1 MFEGDTM
8 VVYIVNEEGGTFS
21 DILVRLRLDKIG
33 ILLNTYTF
41 LSAYD
46 DDGNPIDLPQDKI
59 IEAETVADLL
69 YWGIA

>member
-1 MFEGDTM
+1 MFEGDTI

-21 DILVRLRLDKIG
+21 DILVRLRLDKVG

-41 LSAYD
+41 LSAHD
-46 DDGNPIDLPQDKI
+46 DDGDPVDLAQDKI

>member
-21 DILVRLRLDKIG
+21 DIIVRLRLDKVG

-41 LSAYD
+41 LSAHD
-46 DDGNPIDLPQDKI
+46 DNGDPVVLTQDKI

>member
-8 VVYIVNEEGGTFS
+8 VVYVVNEEGGTFS

-33 ILLNTYTF
+33 ILLNNYTL
-41 LSAYD
+41 LSAHD
-46 DDGNPIDLPQDKI
+46 DDGNPVTLTQEKLM
-59 IEAETVADLL
+59 EAETVADLL